1 MREEMMRKVF
11 GVLCCLLI
19 ALPLAAQQRTGN
31 IYGTV
36 MDDQGTPLPG
46 VSVTLT
52 GVTIAP
58 MATTTSSEG
67 RFRFLSLFP
76 ANDYVLKAELA
87 GFKTKIETG
96 VIVNIGRNSDIMVVM
111 EPGVLE
117 EQVTV
122 IAQTPMVDAKKT
134 QVTHTVNYEML
145 QSLPSARDP
154 WVILQM
160 TPGIMMDRE
169 NIGGAE
175 SGQQSAFQ
183 SRGSTGQEWTIDGM
197 QTTDRNSGGSPG
209 YYDFDA
215 FEELNISTGSLDVEH
230 RDPGV
235 VINIVTR
242 RGGNKLSLGGRF
254 YYSDKY
260 MQGTVPQ
267 EKLNELNIRG
277 FNQIR
282 DIKDFGFN
290 AGGPI
295 VKDKAWWWGSYGVQ
309 QIQTINAI
317 NVNDDTY
324 LNNYNFKVNLQLLP
338 QNRFEF
344 LYMIGDKT
352 KFGRS
357 SAEYYPPGWRQGSRF
372 KYGNPSFKFQD
383 EHMFGDKLFAS
394 IRIGKSDA
402 GFGMIPESDLD
413 LKDLSWY
420 DVEQNLYYGS
430 QTYFYSDRPHPYGV
444 IQAQYFNDSLFGA
457 AHEMKVGFEVN
468 NNSRTYVGGYPGN
481 VYIQRNY
488 YQDIVDWDGD
498 GVMDNPRDDFG
509 IDLRRI
515 YNYRSYNGYRD
526 GTKRIAAYFSDTVS
540 KGRFNINLGVR
551 FDRGKPYVEETTS
564 RSLWT
569 ADQMGEIYNQ
579 YQKNYADIALLLYTP
594 ETIDK
599 VRALLPERQRDYVEA
614 QKLYT
619 MFSPRLGL
627 TYDIFGNGKTLLKL
641 AYTLYPGG
649 FLGTGYWTPAGM
661 GGAINFWW
669 HDANGDGTAHWN
681 ELYWANYGV
690 STRPVYRAFDDDG
703 NFVGNYTREYGLMYS
718 GFIWGATD
726 LTRPSAYVDL
736 DTWKTSQT
744 HEFQVSVDRE
754 IMRDFGVQLSYTR
767 KRMGRY
773 SSSYSYYP
781 EEFFPG
787 LDNHYRTTDDYEIGG
802 YIPDQLIDLGPDR
815 TLGTADDV
823 TYDPGEAAGR
833 PWYVLKNIPE
843 TATTSYS
850 ILKMMDP
857 KRHNVYQG
865 VDLVFTKRLSHK
877 WMMNGSLTYQTQK
890 SYYGDYGYTDPTNIW
905 AYEGQIYGFSMGGTS
920 GKISQTMFTRWMVKL
935 MGLYQLPYD
944 ISISGTLTGREGAFN
959 TVSFGVQNRTLP
971 NPRSYSNSML
981 NLPYGKT
988 ERLPPAWTVNLKLEK
1003 MFRLGDTSRM
1013 YFSVDCFNVFNNDVV
1028 LRRYS
1033 RSYGTFRFIG
1043 APGSETWYTAGRNW
1057 TAPSATQ
1064 GRYNELMNPLTF
1076 RLGMRFQI

>member
-1 MREEMMRKVF
+1 MRKVF

-209 YYDFDA
+209 YFDFDA

-324 LNNYNFKVNLQLLP
+324 LNNYNAKVNLP
-338 QNRFEF
+338 APAPEPVRVP
-344 LYMIGDKT
+344 LYDG
-352 KFGRS
+352 G
-357 SAEYYPPGWRQGSRF
+357 
-372 KYGNPSFKFQD
+372 QD
-383 EHMFGDKLFAS
+383 EVRAVVG
-394 IRIGKSDA
+394 RILPARLEA
-402 GFGMIPESDLD
+402 GQQVQVREPDLQVPGRAHVRRQA
-413 LKDLSWY
+413 LRLHPHW
-420 DVEQNLYYGS
+420 Q
-430 QTYFYSDRPHPYGV
+430 DR
-444 IQAQYFNDSLFGA
+444 
-457 AHEMKVGFEVN
+457 
-468 NNSRTYVGGYPGN
+468 
-481 VYIQRNY
+481 
-488 YQDIVDWDGD
+488 
-498 GVMDNPRDDFG
+498 
-509 IDLRRI
+509 RRI
-515 YNYRSYNGYRD
+515 
-526 GTKRIAAYFSDTVS
+526 
-540 KGRFNINLGVR
+540 
-551 FDRGKPYVEETTS
+551 
-564 RSLWT
+564 
-569 ADQMGEIYNQ
+569 
-579 YQKNYADIALLLYTP
+579 
-594 ETIDK
+594 
-599 VRALLPERQRDYVEA
+599 
-614 QKLYT
+614 
-619 MFSPRLGL
+619 
-627 TYDIFGNGKTLLKL
+627 
-641 AYTLYPGG
+641 
-649 FLGTGYWTPAGM
+649 
-661 GGAINFWW
+661 
-669 HDANGDGTAHWN
+669 
-681 ELYWANYGV
+681 
-690 STRPVYRAFDDDG
+690 RP
-703 NFVGNYTREYGLMYS
+703 
-718 GFIWGATD
+718 
-726 LTRPSAYVDL
+726 
-736 DTWKTSQT
+736 
-744 HEFQVSVDRE
+744 
-754 IMRDFGVQLSYTR
+754 
-767 KRMGRY
+767 
-773 SSSYSYYP
+773 
-781 EEFFPG
+781 
-787 LDNHYRTTDDYEIGG
+787 
-802 YIPDQLIDLGPDR
+802 
-815 TLGTADDV
+815 
-823 TYDPGEAAGR
+823 DPGER
-833 PWYVLKNIPE
+833 
-843 TATTSYS
+843 
-850 ILKMMDP
+850 
-857 KRHNVYQG
+857 
-865 VDLVFTKRLSHK
+865 
-877 WMMNGSLTYQTQK
+877 
-890 SYYGDYGYTDPTNIW
+890 
-905 AYEGQIYGFSMGGTS
+905 
-920 GKISQTMFTRWMVKL
+920 
-935 MGLYQLPYD
+935 
-944 ISISGTLTGREGAFN
+944 
-959 TVSFGVQNRTLP
+959 
-971 NPRSYSNSML
+971 
-981 NLPYGKT
+981 
-988 ERLPPAWTVNLKLEK
+988 
-1003 MFRLGDTSRM
+1003 
-1013 YFSVDCFNVFNNDVV
+1013 
-1028 LRRYS
+1028 
-1033 RSYGTFRFIG
+1033 
-1043 APGSETWYTAGRNW
+1043 PGSE
-1057 TAPSATQ
+1057 
-1064 GRYNELMNPLTF
+1064 EPLVV
-1076 RLGMRFQI
+1076 